1 MSANTKE
8 QKNKFRIHTRPI
20 LSLLIGLTLF
30 TVILFFALNEAGG
43 DRGSGI
49 KTVKKESQ
57 EAKVDQSTYKE
68 PSHRSTAIVLEIDKS
83 EKAIRFY
90 DINESKEIVLK
101 YTGGTNLLDKFGQVI
116 SIGQVEIG
124 WITDIGYDANNNKLS
139 RLQYSEKAWEYI
151 KVNDMVINP
160 EEKTINIANSKYT
173 YKDPIVMDIDGFIT
187 LEDLAIQDELTVRGI
202 DETIYTIL
210 VTKGHGTV
218 KIKDYEAFLGGS
230 ITVGYEA
237 VMQIT
242 DNMSIRVREGNYN
255 LTVENGEYSGTKNIT
270 VYRNEETIVSIGDMG
285 PEPTKYGKTTFEIS
299 PFGADLFIDGEL
311 TTYANPIELAYDD
324 YNIEVSLGGYSTYS
338 GTLKV
343 DYASKK
349 IQIVLPELESMDTVS
364 VVELV
369 EREGQTD
376 NIEYNDW
383 DSEEHHSGDDSEY
396 IDSFTDD
403 EDFDNDPIIDSE
415 SLIYIQNP
423 SGASV
428 YLNGKFKGESPGSF
442 GKVIGRHVLTF
453 IKKGYQTK
461 SYTIDIV
468 DDGLDTY
475 INLPD
480 LVPEG

>member
-1 MSANTKE
+1 
-8 QKNKFRIHTRPI
+8 
-20 LSLLIGLTLF
+20 
-30 TVILFFALNEAGG
+30 
-43 DRGSGI
+43 
-49 KTVKKESQ
+49 
-57 EAKVDQSTYKE
+57 
-68 PSHRSTAIVLEIDKS
+68 
-83 EKAIRFY
+83 
-90 DINESKEIVLK
+90 
-101 YTGGTNLLDKFGQVI
+101 
-116 SIGQVEIG
+116 
-124 WITDIGYDANNNKLS
+124 
-139 RLQYSEKAWEYI
+139 
-151 KVNDMVINP
+151 
-160 EEKTINIANSKYT
+160 
-173 YKDPIVMDIDGFIT
+173 
-187 LEDLAIQDELTVRGI
+187 
-202 DETIYTIL
+202 
-210 VTKGHGTV
+210 
-218 KIKDYEAFLGGS
+218 
-230 ITVGYEA
+230 
-237 VMQIT
+237 
-242 DNMSIRVREGNYN
+242 
-255 LTVENGEYSGTKNIT
+255 
-270 VYRNEETIVSIGDMG
+270 MG

-383 DSEEHHSGDDSEY
+383 DSEEHHSGNDSEY